1 MNVLPHSLAPT
12 HSHLPRM
19 PVECKLSHTVLKDGI
34 EVSSEPLFNQL
45 HLPRAHP
52 AHIPHL
58 RNVCSSVSLPF
69 PVFAMPSHLYQ
80 TNSYSSI
87 KAQGNWLH
95 ILAAHTP

>member
-1 MNVLPHSLAPT
+1 MCSHTPWLPHTAISQ
-12 HSHLPRM
+12 
-19 PVECKLSHTVLKDGI
+19 ECQLNANGVTTVLKDGI
-34 EVSSEPLFNQL
+34 EVSSEPLFNQP

-58 RNVCSSVSLPF
+58 RNVCSSASLPF
-69 PVFAMPSHLYQ
+69 PVSAMPSHLYQ